1 MPSVATNVFTDSR
14 YQLTCLLGNGGMAR
28 VYLAQD
34 AVLARDVALK
44 VLRDQYAENEEFIER
59 FRREATSAASLSHPH
74 IVQVYD
80 RGRSADG
87 SYYMTMEYLPG
98 GTLKRRILREGAL
111 PPHEAAGLALQIAG
125 ALGLAHER
133 GVIHRDVKPQNIL
146 LTNAGNAKV
155 GDFGI
160 ARASTATALSGTSMI
175 LGTVGYMSPE
185 QAMGERVGPA
195 SDLYSLGVV
204 LYEMLTGALP
214 YDAETPIGI
223 AMKHINE
230 TPKPPKET
238 NPNVPEGLNIVTA
251 KLLSKHPEDRYAN
264 TDELIRDLQRVRAGL
279 PPLATLPVDVQETRV
294 LSRPPRRAAV
304 IPRPNARKRTKHK
317 AARFAAATLASVALL
332 GGVVLAM
339 SEDLPNLEQ
348 AKKITGLGEENGA
361 VDNLAVTPVAEEP
374 AIEEPTVEDSEEEA
388 QAQEEPPEV
397 EIAASSPSTVTQ
409 AVSYTPAPVAATE
422 TVDTPSDPA
431 QISTD
436 VSPEPT
442 PPEQEAKPVS
452 TKAATPKAAT
462 PETATPKTA
471 DPKTADPKTANP
483 KTAVPKAAA
492 PKTASGDSNTAR
504 EEEDDEDDV
513 DTKDKDPGLVDFGP
527 DGPVDNKKSKRA
539 KKD

>member
-1 MPSVATNVFTDSR
+1 MATNVFTDSR
-14 YQLTCLLGNGGMAR
+14 YQLTSLLGNGGMAR
-28 VYLAQD
+28 VYLAED

-98 GTLKRRILREGAL
+98 GTLKSRILREGAL
-111 PPHEAAGLALQIAG
+111 PPHEAARLALQIAG

-175 LGTVGYMSPE
+175 LGTAGYMSPE

-279 PPLATLPVDVQETRV
+279 PPLATLPMDVQETRV
-294 LSRPPRRAAV
+294 LSRPPRHAAA
-304 IPRPNARKRTKHK
+304 IPRPNVRRRTKRK
-317 AARFAAATLASVALL
+317 AARFAAATLASVGLL
-332 GGVVLAM
+332 GGVALAM
-339 SEDLPNLEQ
+339 SEDLPILEQ

-361 VDNLAVTPVAEEP
+361 IDNLAVTPVAEEP

-397 EIAASSPSTVTQ
+397 EIAASLPSTATQ

-422 TVDTPSDPA
+422 PVDTLSDSA

-442 PPEQEAKPVS
+442 PPEKEAKPVP
-452 TKAATPKAAT
+452 TKAADPKAADPKAAT
-462 PETATPKTA
+462 
-471 DPKTADPKTANP
+471 
-483 KTAVPKAAA
+483 